1 MGKKGNEIRDCRFER
16 DTGFGNFTKWDSGNI
31 DLRNRDPGSPV
42 TK

>member
-1 MGKKGNEIRDCRFER
+1 MGEKGNEIREY
-16 DTGFGNFTKWDSGNI
+16 TKQDSGNV